1 MKFTMTESAIK
12 RAQEVQPE
20 IFHSLRI
27 SVQGGGCSGFQYS
40 MSWVEGRQSPLD
52 KRFEFGGQHKLVV
65 YIDPISAMYLD
76 GTELDYIIDLMS
88 SGFTFNNPNVKTTC
102 GCGKSFGA

>member
-1 MKFTMTESAIK
+1 MKFTMTQAAIE
-12 RAQEVQPE
+12 RAQGVQPE
-20 IFHSLRI
+20 IHNRLRI

-40 MSWVEGRQSPLD
+40 MSWVEGKESPLD
-52 KRFEFGGQHKLVV
+52 KTFEFGTQHKLIV
-65 YIDPISAMYLD
+65 YVDPISAMYLD
-76 GTELDYIIDLMS
+76 GTELDYISDLMQ